1 MAKRTPEREQFLADV
16 LTTAVEGGINSWSV
30 TSEYK
35 NEYSVPVADTF
46 ATVHEVDPDEGIEE
60 DEDGYAVRGLR
71 VDIDVIAKGIG
82 VIKGFD
88 YQPNYFGDGGE
99 YWRQFLLA
107 DRTNG
112 SDGDYDAIVADWIVQ
127 AGLFGSIVYG

>member
-1 MAKRTPEREQFLADV
+1 MKRTAAREEFLADI
-16 LTTAVEGGINSWSV
+16 LSTAVEGGINDWSV
-30 TSEYK
+30 VSSYK
-35 NEYSVPVADTF
+35 WVDLPNAEHHAI
-46 ATVHEVDPDEGIEE
+46 VHEVDPEEGIEE
-60 DEDGYAVRGLR
+60 DEDGYAIRGMLLS
-71 VDIDVIAKGIG
+71 IDVIARGIG

-112 SDGDYDAIVADWIVQ
+112 EDGDYDAIVADWIAQ
-127 AGLFGSIVYG
+127 AGLFGEIRYS